1 MRGPG
6 SACFQPPSYSLL
18 VLGGN
23 VPPTFFAFEF
33 IPIPPF
39 AYGFTLSEVSNKG
52 ERGNPISIHWHPDV
66 HEDLLTLSQWFSIT
80 QLPNGSITFTQ
91 GHDRFA
97 RNLTAYGLVLFE
109 CLLFPACPVFKNG
122 GRNNTRLYFER
133 ECCVVLK

>member
-52 ERGNPISIHWHPDV
+52 ERGNPISIHWHTDV

-80 QLPNGSITFTQ
+80 QLPNGSMPFTQ
-91 GHDRFA
+91 TPRKFA
-97 RNLTAYGLVLFE
+97 GDGGIKMILWSCFKKFTPYSSICFQLF
-109 CLLFPACPVFKNG
+109 LFPVCPVFKNG
-122 GRNNTRLYFER
+122 
-133 ECCVVLK
+133 